1 MQITVDKIGRKSV
14 KCSMTGP
21 EKCDLLIKVTD

>member
-1 MQITVDKIGRKSV
+1 MNKPPIIMTVAVLAG
-14 KCSMTGP
+14 MTEP